1 MKFYNIHF
9 SPTGGTRKVANLL
22 TSKLTQEACEIDLT
36 DPTLP
41 FETISLDKEDIA
53 LLAVP
58 SYSGRVPAPAL
69 QRIAALKGNGA
80 KAILVCVYGNRAFE
94 DTLIELLDTTKE
106 AGFKTIAAVA
116 AIAEHSIAHRYAA
129 GRPDEQDQ
137 IQLTSFAD
145 QILQKV
151 AKGEETEP
159 QIPGNRPYRKVNANG
174 PIPKPTKAC
183 SNCGLCTAKCPVSAI
198 DKTNVKQVNE
208 QLCISCM
215 RCVAICP
222 HKARKI
228 SRVMACAINTMLKK
242 VCSTRKE
249 NELFL

>member
-94 DTLIELLDTTKE
+94 DTLIELLDTTKK

-129 GRPDEQDQ
+129 GRPDDRIRYNSPPSLIKSCKKSPKEKRLNHKFPEID
-137 IQLTSFAD
+137 LTEKSMRTAPSPN
-145 QILQKV
+145 QPKHAPTAVCVLQSV
-151 AKGEETEP
+151 
-159 QIPGNRPYRKVNANG
+159 PYR
-174 PIPKPTKAC
+174 PSTKP
-183 SNCGLCTAKCPVSAI
+183 
-198 DKTNVKQVNE
+198 
-208 QLCISCM
+208 M
-215 RCVAICP
+215 
-222 HKARKI
+222 
-228 SRVMACAINTMLKK
+228 
-242 VCSTRKE
+242 
-249 NELFL
+249 

>member
-94 DTLIELLDTTKE
+94 DTLIELLDTTKK

-116 AIAEHSIAHRYAA
+116 AIAEHSIAHR
-129 GRPDEQDQ
+129 
-137 IQLTSFAD
+137 
-145 QILQKV
+145 
-151 AKGEETEP
+151 
-159 QIPGNRPYRKVNANG
+159 
-174 PIPKPTKAC
+174 
-183 SNCGLCTAKCPVSAI
+183 
-198 DKTNVKQVNE
+198 
-208 QLCISCM
+208 
-215 RCVAICP
+215 
-222 HKARKI
+222 
-228 SRVMACAINTMLKK
+228 
-242 VCSTRKE
+242 
-249 NELFL
+249 

>member
-1 MKFYNIHF
+1 MKVYNIHF

-94 DTLIELLDTTKE
+94 DTLIELLDTTKR
-106 AGFKTIAAVA
+106 GRFQDYSSRCGNRRTP
-116 AIAEHSIAHRYAA
+116 IAHRYAA

-145 QILQKV
+145 QILQK
-151 AKGEETEP
+151 
-159 QIPGNRPYRKVNANG
+159 NRQRRR
-174 PIPKPTKAC
+174 
-183 SNCGLCTAKCPVSAI
+183 
-198 DKTNVKQVNE
+198 D
-208 QLCISCM
+208 
-215 RCVAICP
+215 
-222 HKARKI
+222 
-228 SRVMACAINTMLKK
+228 
-242 VCSTRKE
+242 
-249 NELFL
+249 